1 MQLVFND
8 LIILINKA
16 FHDTRWLWAKR
27 ACVFQP
33 MKDEYLKPNNGSN
46 YLCDIKLPNSP
57 PLCDIGK
64 KVLEGLPY
72 FKRCG
77 EP

>member
-1 MQLVFND
+1 
-8 LIILINKA
+8 
-16 FHDTRWLWAKR
+16 
-27 ACVFQP
+27 

-57 PLCDIGK
+57 PLRDIGK

-72 FKRCG
+72 FKGCG